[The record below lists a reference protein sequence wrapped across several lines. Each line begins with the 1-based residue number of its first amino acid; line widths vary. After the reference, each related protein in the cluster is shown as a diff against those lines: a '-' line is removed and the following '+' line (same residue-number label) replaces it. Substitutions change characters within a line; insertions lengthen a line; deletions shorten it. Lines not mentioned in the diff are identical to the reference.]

1 MQNLPT
7 RRLSYAHGL
16 LRRLHALAGP
26 ATLSELLAGP
36 NPETLFKTA
45 EHLTNPEARAQ
56 RLLRHAVLLGVAEK
70 SGAAWTLTALGESY
84 LAAEGDDPWDMS
96 AAQAELLERALREQ
110 ASRGDSFALG
120 VALAVSLLTTLPTA
134 TAADLARGM
143 AQIEPAP
150 WKADQTF
157 DSQGTRYLSLL
168 RELRLWDGKLTP
180 AGHGLLYEAE
190 LPEHPP
196 LAELLRP
203 GVSGRWWW
211 VNQNATFAEE
221 RELNIM
227 WAPLLDKAGRIKH
240 HWETMDEL
248 VVGDQV
254 VHYRG
259 GKIVAVSVVTET
271 AVRESKPAELATDA
285 WEQNGRLVR
294 TRYRDLKQPIP
305 LSAIPHEWRQHRPR
319 GPFNRTGGVNQGY
332 LFELSDAVVEP
343 LLERFPELSTG
354 RVGPT
359 PVLPTLSD
367 VADTFAATVKASGL
381 AMPAPPADRVRT
393 FLAAAITKRFVI
405 LTGMSGSGKTQL
417 ALRFGEWFGV
427 SADHTLRLLTVP
439 VRPDWVGPEALFG
452 YRDAL
457 RPKLDGRDAWFV
469 PQPLE
474 FLLAARRDPEMP
486 YLMVLDEMNL
496 AHVERY
502 FSDFLSGIESRKPV
516 LPNLTRGGDGEWRAI
531 AGEDELVPLPANVFV
546 VGTVNVDETTYMFS
560 PKVLDRAFTF
570 EIRTTTSEL
579 DPALGQPQEASAGA
593 PTFLKAL
600 LQAAQRD
607 DWHLDVESEFVDA
620 VADSLRRLHAALAR
634 SGNEFGHRVFI
645 ESLRFAA
652 VYDQVGD
659 IDHDAALDQI
669 VMLKVLPRI
678 HGSRKR
684 VEPVLKR
691 LLRFAYDPTA
701 SPQAL
706 EASEPLTGS
715 PRLPVT
721 AGKLSRM
728 LETVQLDQFVSFT
741 E

>member
-16 LRRLHALAGP
+16 LRRLHELTGR
-26 ATLSELLAGP
+26 ATLGELLKGAD
-36 NPETLFKTA
+36 PEDLFMSA
-45 EHLTNPEARAQ
+45 ERLTNPEARAQ

-70 SGAAWTLTALGESY
+70 GDGAWTLTSLGLSY
-84 LAAEGDDPWDMS
+84 LEAEGDDPWDVS
-96 AAQAELLERALREQ
+96 AVQAELLDRALTER

-120 VALAVSLLTTLPTA
+120 IALALSLITTLPKA
-134 TAADLARGM
+134 TPIDVARGM
-143 AQIEPAP
+143 AQIEPTP
-150 WKADQTF
+150 WQAEQTF
-157 DSQGTRYLSLL
+157 DSQGTRYVSLL
-168 RELRLWDGKLTP
+168 KELRLWDGTLTA
-180 AGHGLLYEAE
+180 AGHGLLYAAE

-203 GVSGRWWW
+203 GASGRWWW
-211 VNQNATFAEE
+211 VNQNVTYLQE
-221 RELNIM
+221 RDAGIM
-227 WAPLLDKAGRIKH
+227 WAPLLDKAARIKH
-240 HWETMDEL
+240 HWETMDEV

-254 VHYRG
+254 LHYRG
-259 GKIVAVSVVTET
+259 GKVVAVSVVTDA
-271 AVRESKPAELATDA
+271 AVRERKPAELATDA
-285 WEQNGRLVR
+285 WEENGRLVR
-294 TRYRDLKQPIP
+294 TRYRDLEQPIP
-305 LSAIPHEWRQHRPR
+305 LGDIPHEWRQQAPR
-319 GPFNRTGGVNQGY
+319 GPFNSIGGVNQGY
-332 LFELSDAVVEP
+332 LFELNDAFVER
-343 LLERFPELSTG
+343 LLGRFPELAG
-354 RVGPT
+354 GGVGPT
-359 PVLPTLSD
+359 PVLPTLSE
-367 VADTFAATVKASGL
+367 VGNTFAAAVKASGL
-381 AMPAPPADRVRT
+381 AMPAPPVDRVRT

-417 ALRFGEWFGV
+417 ALRLGEWFGTG
-427 SADHTLRLLTVP
+427 ANQGPRLLTVP

-457 RPKLDGRDAWFV
+457 RPKVNGRDAWFV

-516 LPNLTRGGDGEWRAI
+516 LPNLDRGADGEWRAVV
-531 AGEDELVPLPANVFV
+531 GEDELVPLPTNIFV

-570 EIRTTTSEL
+570 EIRTGTSEL

-593 PTFLKAL
+593 PTFLKTL
-600 LQAAQRD
+600 LLAARRD
-607 DWHLDVESEFVDA
+607 DWHLDVESDFVDSL
-620 VADSLRRLHAALAR
+620 ADSLRRLHAALAR

-652 VYDQVGD
+652 VYEQLGD
-659 IDHDAALDQI
+659 VDHDTALDQI

-691 LLRFAYDPTA
+691 LLRFAHDPTA

-706 EASEPLTGS
+706 EASEPLTGT
-715 PRLPVT
+715 PRLSIS
-721 AGKLSRM
+721 AGKLTRM